1 MLSKEFIE
9 HELADM
15 KKEGTKTDHCNLC
28 GFKFKKN
35 EIDKKVTVRMAL
47 DVKIHMEKRSVR
59 VFSQFK
65 VITIISSKHLNS

>member
-1 MLSKEFIE
+1 
-9 HELADM
+9 M
-15 KKEGTKTDHCNLC
+15 KKEGTKTDHCSLC

-47 DVKIHMEKRSVR
+47 DVRIHMEKRGVT

-65 VITIISSKHLNS
+65 VYQL